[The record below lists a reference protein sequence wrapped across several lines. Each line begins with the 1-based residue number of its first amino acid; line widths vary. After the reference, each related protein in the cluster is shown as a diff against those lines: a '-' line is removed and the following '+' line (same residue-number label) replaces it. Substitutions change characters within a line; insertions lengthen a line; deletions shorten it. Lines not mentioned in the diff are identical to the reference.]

1 MKLFKST
8 VENLYK
14 VILMIVISS
23 GIISF
28 FNVIIAKFI
37 VYVIDEIVMK
47 NIELPSYL
55 TMLFYS
61 DDTFSKIII
70 AAILMIAM
78 ALIISIFNYIRSKYD
93 NKDSLY
99 TIDKAIEDIKY
110 AFDELEEA
118 EYKYDYSKLPKKN

>member
-1 MKLFKST
+1 
-8 VENLYK
+8 
-14 VILMIVISS
+14 
-23 GIISF
+23 
-28 FNVIIAKFI
+28 
-37 VYVIDEIVMK
+37 
-47 NIELPSYL
+47 
-55 TMLFYS
+55 MLFYS

-70 AAILMIAM
+70 AAILMITM